1 MNECRVQTD
10 VERWFDGEF
19 PGDARTIE
27 DHLDQCP
34 DCRNFVAFLEETR
47 QGVAAVAGEVG
58 ISDAQLPA
66 FMASLHE
73 SIDER
78 PRGGF
83 LRNGFFRNVWALSTV
98 ACAALIS
105 AVSLLVILGS
115 VSEDKVPVSAAT
127 VVECH
132 ATELPGAHTSVT
144 KPGGTTFIKVEGWGS
159 YDYDTE
165 GDMM

>member
-1 MNECRVQTD
+1 MSECRVQTD
-10 VERWFDGEF
+10 VERWFDGEL
-19 PGDARTIE
+19 PGDAKTIE
-27 DHLDQCP
+27 AHLDQCP
-34 DCRNFVAFLEETR
+34 ACRDFVAFLKQTR
-47 QGVAAVAGEVG
+47 RGVAAVAEDVG

-73 SIDER
+73 SMDRR
-78 PRGGF
+78 PPGIFR
-83 LRNGFFRNVWALSTV
+83 RTGFFRNVWAISTV

-115 VSEDKVPVSAAT
+115 VSEDKAPVSAAT
-127 VVECH
+127 VVESH
-132 ATELPGAHTSVT
+132 STELPGAHTSVT